1 MVKKKSVKS
10 QYSLEFKNQVLE
22 VLDNSPKSIA
32 QIAREFG
39 VSYPTLSNW
48 KKAICENNH
57 LNINKKPDELKKLQ
71 REIDLLKKENEILK
85 KAATFFAK
93 QLD

>member
-22 VLDNSPKSIA
+22 VLENSPKNMA

-39 VSYPTLSNW
+39 VSYPTLNSWNRSIGDKNKLNL
-48 KKAICENNH
+48 KKN
-57 LNINKKPDELKKLQ
+57 PDELKKLQ
-71 REIDLLKKENEILK
+71 RENELLKKENEILK